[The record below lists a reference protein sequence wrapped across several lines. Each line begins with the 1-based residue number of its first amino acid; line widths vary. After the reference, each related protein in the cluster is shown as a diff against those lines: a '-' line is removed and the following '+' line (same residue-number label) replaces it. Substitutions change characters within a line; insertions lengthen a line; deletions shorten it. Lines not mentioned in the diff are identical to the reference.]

1 MIPND
6 PIHHSWSSP
15 HPSFSDSAISL
26 KKSDKLSDSFSN
38 EFKNGFA
45 SIELCQF
52 WIRLISSFL
61 CDVAF
66 LVELETVYFTQCMT
80 NNYDVTIGASNS
92 DSIRKKTSSKM
103 NLATF

>member
-1 MIPND
+1 MNSETVLPQLNCAN
-6 PIHHSWSSP
+6 
-15 HPSFSDSAISL
+15 FG
-26 KKSDKLSDSFSN
+26 SDSF
-38 EFKNGFA
+38 
-45 SIELCQF
+45 
-52 WIRLISSFL
+52 RVFL